1 MRPRISVFIATSL
14 DGYIAR
20 RDGSVDW
27 LGAPASDPA
36 EDYGFAKFMTTVD
49 LLVIGRVS
57 FETALEFDTWPYVG
71 TRVLVLSSRPV
82 PIPLQLLDIVSSD
95 SGPPGEL
102 VKRDPMA
109 ESRHIHVDGG
119 ITVQRFV
126 SAGLVDEVTIT
137 WVPVLLGEG
146 RPLFGVTG
154 HDVSLDL
161 QRTRSWSNGYVQ
173 SAYKVRHDH

>member
-36 EDYGFAKFMTTVD
+36 EDYGFASFMATVD

-57 FETALEFDTWPYVG
+57 FEAALEFPTWPYAG
-71 TRVLVLSSRPV
+71 MRVLVLSSRPV
-82 PIPLQLLDIVSSD
+82 PIPLQLLDVVSSD
-95 SGPPGEL
+95 SGPPQEL
-102 VKRDPMA
+102 VTRDPVA
-109 ESRHIHVDGG
+109 EAKHVYVDGG
-119 ITVQRFV
+119 ITIQRFIA
-126 SAGLVDEVTIT
+126 SGLVDEMTIT

-146 RPLFGVTG
+146 RPLFGMTG
-154 HDVSLDL
+154 YDVPLEFKDS
-161 QRTRSWSNGYVQ
+161 RSWSNGYLQ
-173 SAYKVRHDH
+173 TTYGVRRED